1 MLQTTNGASRRRKP
15 KWDENPLAL
24 RPCRFESGLGYHRA
38 VESRGLRR
46 RFSDGYPHFRPARPV
61 TFSRRY
67 DEPVKVRVFA
77 LRRVGRRYTHHD
89 QESILGE
96 LHLHSIMRGSES
108 HRVAQLRS
116 ADPRGSRTED
126 LLPPLYEPELVAI
139 GHDGLMLRGFES
151 ANGTGYV
158 QEWRCVVQR

>member
-1 MLQTTNGASRRRKP
+1 M
-15 KWDENPLAL
+15 
-24 RPCRFESGLGYHRA
+24 
-38 VESRGLRR
+38 
-46 RFSDGYPHFRPARPV
+46 

-77 LRRVGRRYTHHD
+77 MRRVGRRYTHHD

>member
-1 MLQTTNGASRRRKP
+1 MWTGRLSHCR
-15 KWDENPLAL
+15 LATL
-24 RPCRFESGLGYHRA
+24 IPN
-38 VESRGLRR
+38 
-46 RFSDGYPHFRPARPV
+46 FREARLV
-61 TFSRRY
+61 SLARRY
-67 DEPVKVRVFA
+67 DVPVRVRVFA
-77 LRRVGRRYTHHD
+77 MRRVGRRYTHHD
-89 QESILGE
+89 QESFVGE

-126 LLPPLYEPELVAI
+126 LLPPLFEPELVAI

-158 QEWRCVVQR
+158 QEWRCVLQR

>member
-1 MLQTTNGASRRRKP
+1 
-15 KWDENPLAL
+15 
-24 RPCRFESGLGYHRA
+24 
-38 VESRGLRR
+38 
-46 RFSDGYPHFRPARPV
+46 
-61 TFSRRY
+61 
-67 DEPVKVRVFA
+67 VKVRVFA
-77 LRRVGRRYTHHD
+77 MRRVGRRYTHHD

-139 GHDGLMLRGFES
+139 GHEGLMLRGFES